1 MKTKWGL
8 SLLLTFLMLASA
20 VGCSENSAD
29 KSQGSAEST
38 DTSEIASA
46 ETTAEETEETEPSA
60 YEALDTVDFEGRTFT
75 IVYADAPNNI
85 QVNYHTGE
93 LTGELLNDELYN
105 RDLSIGDRYNTK
117 VAYLTEGTAM
127 SSIKNSVNA
136 GDNVYNMVLGTLL
149 GNMVEGS
156 NQKIFHNL
164 RELPHMNCDG
174 KWYTQ
179 HLAEQATIND
189 KLFFLS
195 GDLTPGIYQSPC
207 CMFLNLELYKQYNIE
222 QDIFQLVIDGEWTF
236 DELYTIT
243 DGLNTDLNANGTWDF
258 DKDFFGVAMQA
269 TSETATAF
277 MASANLRM
285 FTKDENGS
293 PVFVG
298 NSDESIVTGLESIK
312 RIAVNM
318 TLPDINDVNKT
329 TFGEDHALFLQ
340 HKLETAATHLR
351 DMESPYLLL
360 PTPKLTVEQD
370 NYYSMISGY
379 VQGFFGIPLTA
390 DPEFTGLIT
399 EALACYSHE
408 RIRPLAYEMTYKNKD
423 ARDPRTADVLDI
435 LLDNLYIDLGIIFNF
450 GDVNSVPT
458 NVLFNEGQ
466 YASAMKSKEKST
478 NKLIDRFVEPYFAE

>member
-1 MKTKWGL
+1 MKTKQVL
-8 SLLLTFLMLASA
+8 SLILTLLMLAST
-20 VGCSENSAD
+20 VGCSENSVDEA
-29 KSQGSAEST
+29 KTSAEST
-38 DTSEIASA
+38 PTSEIATV
-46 ETTAEETEETEPSA
+46 ETEEETEPSA
-60 YEALDTVDFEGRTFT
+60 YQALETVDFQGQTYM

-105 RDLSIGDRYNTK
+105 RDLAIGERYNTT
-117 VAYLTEGTAM
+117 VEYNIEGTAM

-136 GDNVYNMVLGTLL
+136 GDNVYNLVLGTLL
-149 GNMVEGS
+149 GNMVEGF
-156 NQKIFHNL
+156 NQKIFYNL
-164 RELPHMNCDG
+164 RELPYMNCDG
-174 KWYTQ
+174 EWYTQ

-189 KLFFLS
+189 KLLFLS

-243 DGLNTDLNANGTWDF
+243 NGLNTDLNANGTWDF
-258 DKDFFGVAMQA
+258 DEDFFGVAMQA

-298 NSDESIVTGLESIK
+298 NSDEAIVTGLESIK

-351 DMESPYLLL
+351 DMESAYLLL

-379 VQGFFGIPLTA
+379 VQGFFGVPLTA

-408 RIRPLAYEMTYKNKD
+408 QIRPLAYEMTYKNKD

-435 LLDNLYIDLGIIFNF
+435 LLDNLYIYLGIIFNF

-466 YASAMKSKEKST
+466 YASSMKSKEKSV
-478 NKLIDRFVEPYFAE
+478 NKLIERFVEPYFAE

>member
-1 MKTKWGL
+1 MKTKQGL
-8 SLLLTFLMLASA
+8 SLVLSLLMLASA
-20 VGCSENSAD
+20 AGCSENSAD
-29 KSQGSAEST
+29 EAKTPAEST
-38 DTSEIASA
+38 ATSEIASA
-46 ETTAEETEETEPSA
+46 ETEEETEPSA
-60 YEALDTVDFEGRTFT
+60 YLALAEKDFEGQTYT
-75 IVYADAPNNI
+75 IVYGDAPNNI
-85 QVNYHTGE
+85 QVNYHSGE

-105 RDLSIGDRYNTK
+105 RDLAIGDRYNTK
-117 VAYLTEGTAM
+117 VEYNIEGTPM
-127 SSIKNSVNA
+127 SSVKNAVNA
-136 GDNVYNMVLGTLL
+136 GDSVYNMVLGTLL

-164 RELPHMNCDG
+164 RDLPHMDCDG
-174 KWYTQ
+174 KQYTQ
-179 HLAEQATIND
+179 HLAEQATING

-207 CMFLNLELYKQYNIE
+207 CMFLNLDLYDQYNIE

-236 DELYTIT
+236 DELYTLT
-243 DGLNTDLNANGTWDF
+243 DGLNNDLNANGTWDF

-298 NSDESIVTGLESIK
+298 NSDEAIVTGLESIK

-329 TFGEDHALFLQ
+329 TFGENHALFLQ

-360 PTPKLTVEQD
+360 PTPKLTAEQD

-379 VQGFFGIPLTA
+379 VQGFFGVPLTA

-408 RIRPLAYEMTYKNKD
+408 QIRPLAYEMTYKNKD

-466 YASAMKSKEKST
+466 YASSMKSKEKSVT
-478 NKLIDRFVEPYFAE
+478 KLIDRFIEPYFAE